1 MEHKDYKLSL
11 ELRIDFS
18 DLDLYRHVNNLTF
31 IRFMQSGRV
40 NLWEVTGLSEMYEEQ
55 NKGAIL
61 VSSHCDF
68 KKSLYY
74 PGSAIVKTK
83 VAFLKNSSFGID
95 HIILNND
102 GEICA
107 TGHDV
112 AACFDFKS
120 NKTFSIPQELREL
133 LGNYE

>member
-1 MEHKDYKLSL
+1 MEHQDYKLSL

-18 DLDLYRHVNNLTF
+18 DLDLYKHVNNLTF

-40 NLWEVTGLSEMYEEQ
+40 NLWEATGLSEMYEEH

-68 KKSLYY
+68 QRSLYY
-74 PGSAIVKTK
+74 PGTAIVKTK

-95 HIILNND
+95 HIILNEE

-107 TGHDV
+107 RGHDV
-112 AACFDFKS
+112 AACFDFNRNS
-120 NKTFSIPQELREL
+120 TFSIPDDLREKL
-133 LGNYE
+133 NLY

>member
-1 MEHKDYKLSL
+1 MEHQDYKLSL

-40 NLWEVTGLSEMYEEQ
+40 NLWEVTGLSEMFDEQ

-74 PGSAIVKTK
+74 PGTAIVKTK

-95 HIILNND
+95 HIILNNEGD
-102 GEICA
+102 VCA

-112 AACFDFKS
+112 AACYDF
-120 NKTFSIPQELREL
+120 NINTTFSIPAELRVEL
-133 LGNYE
+133 EKY

>member
-1 MEHKDYKLSL
+1 
-11 ELRIDFS
+11 
-18 DLDLYRHVNNLTF
+18 
-31 IRFMQSGRV
+31 MQSGRV
-40 NLWEVTGLSEMYEEQ
+40 NLWEATGLSEMYEEH

-68 KKSLYY
+68 QRSLFY
-74 PGSAIVKTK
+74 PGTAIVKTK

-95 HIILNND
+95 HIILNEE

-112 AACFDFKS
+112 AACYDFNS
-120 NKTFSIPQELREL
+120 NSTFSIPQQLREK
-133 LGNYE
+133 LGEY

>member
-1 MEHKDYKLSL
+1 MEHQDYKLSL

-40 NLWEVTGLSEMYEEQ
+40 NLWEVTGLSEMFDEQ

-74 PGSAIVKTK
+74 PGTAIIKTK
-83 VAFLKNSSFGID
+83 VSFLKNSSFGID

-112 AACFDFKS
+112 AACYDFNS
-120 NKTFSIPQELREL
+120 NTTFPIPPDLREV
-133 LGNYE
+133 LGKY

>member
-1 MEHKDYKLSL
+1 MEHKDYKLAL

-18 DLDLYRHVNNLTF
+18 DLDLYKHVNNLTF

-40 NLWEVTGLSEMYEEQ
+40 NLWEATGLSEMYEER

-68 KKSLYY
+68 KRSLYY
-74 PGSAIVKTK
+74 PGTAIVKTK

-95 HIILNND
+95 HVILNNE

-107 TGHDV
+107 VGHDV
-112 AACFDFKS
+112 AACYDFNS
-120 NKTFSIPQELREL
+120 NSTFSIPGELREKL
-133 LGNYE
+133 NKY

>member
-1 MEHKDYKLSL
+1 MEHSDYKLSL

-31 IRFMQSGRV
+31 MRFMQSGRV
-40 NLWEVTGLSEMYEEQ
+40 NLWEVTGLSTMLEQQ

-68 KKSLYY
+68 IRSLYY
-74 PGSAIVKTK
+74 PGTALVKTK

-95 HIILNND
+95 HLILNNE

-112 AACFDFKS
+112 AVCYDF
-120 NKTFSIPQELREL
+120 NPNTTFSIPDDLREIMR
-133 LGNYE
+133 NY

>member
-1 MEHKDYKLSL
+1 MEYTDDYKLSL

-40 NLWEVTGLSEMYEEQ
+40 QLWEKAGLSEMFEEQ
-55 NKGAIL
+55 DKGAIL

-74 PGSAIVKTK
+74 PGTAIIKTK

-95 HIILNND
+95 HIILNIN

-107 TGHDV
+107 TGHGV
-112 AACFDFKS
+112 AACFDFKT
-120 NKTFSIPQELREL
+120 NTTFSIPEDLRKRL
-133 LGNYE
+133 DQY